1 MLTDLLHGEES
12 CVWGDSAYAGK
23 GDVIGECAPG
33 AKDFTNKK
41 GSRYVTL
48 SDEERARN
56 RNKSKVRAK
65 VEHVF
70 GVMKGQFG
78 FTKVRYKGLAKNAHH
93 LFVSCALV
101 NLVMAKKVLLRQQR
115 LATQA

>member
-1 MLTDLLHGEES
+1 MQWTLPRRREAGTGR
-12 CVWGDSAYAGK
+12 SAK
-23 GDVIGECAPG
+23 
-33 AKDFTNKK
+33 
-41 GSRYVTL
+41 
-48 SDEERARN
+48 N
-56 RNKSKVRAK
+56 RSNSKVRAK

-101 NLVMAKKVLLRQQR
+101 NLIMAKKVFLRRRR
-115 LATQA
+115 LVLRGSVPEWWPLADE